1 MDEGLDGIWRRLPFA
16 RIFIFFI
23 TGIIIER
30 YLFIHH
36 YHYIIV
42 GGFLIVL
49 LLFTQQLPLR
59 YQWKFSE
66 ARGFSI
72 LLLILVVGGLN
83 SALQSGKNTA
93 RPNELSTYN
102 LLRLEGE
109 PKLTSKTRRYVTNV
123 YSWNGNRYVKAGKC
137 YLYVNLKNSNKLE
150 QGQLL
155 LTMEKPK
162 AFTSTSNPGAFDF
175 SKYAHQQQ
183 VSYSVYLH
191 DEEQW
196 VIVGDQEKRKKSLIE
211 RSREKILF
219 ILRNTIRDKINI
231 GLAEAMLIGFR
242 EDLDRELLNAYVD
255 TGVVHVIAISG
266 LHLGLIF
273 MLIDLGIRTLFGKK
287 RARYAGI
294 FITIPLLWGFA
305 ILTGS
310 SSSVNRSALM
320 FSVLIIGKAI
330 SKRNN
335 SLNALFASAFI
346 LLYYNPRVISDIGF
360 QLSYAAVASILIF
373 EKGINQLLYL
383 KNKMARYG
391 WNMISISIA
400 AQLLTIPLVIFHF
413 HRFPL
418 LFLFTNLVAIPLSSI
433 ILVLEILLC
442 IIYMMNIKAEL
453 IITAIE
459 LLMDWM
465 NGYIRS
471 VSRIPFAMMDDIY
484 LSNLNILLSFL
495 LFMLVAWTFLHPSK
509 KLYHISIFLL
519 LLLCTVR
526 LYERRL
532 LHHEKKVIVLNLK
545 QATAIVIQHGKH
557 GVIAISENHIEVQ
570 ESLQKLLKETGQA
583 TGIKHWEI
591 KSLPNLPLII
601 NISSSGIDTKRQEK
615 ANKII
620 LIAGNPDLTLE
631 EMKINKGNCE
641 KIITDGSN
649 KLWKIQQW
657 EKEAYGLHLPLHSTA
672 EKGPVNVFIK

>member
-1 MDEGLDGIWRRLPFA
+1 MDEWSDGIWRRIPFA

-23 TGIIIER
+23 TGIVVER
-30 YLFIHH
+30 FLVLPS
-36 YHYIIV
+36 YHYMAF
-42 GGFLIVL
+42 GGFLLL
-49 LLFTQQLPLR
+49 LLFIAQQLPLR
-59 YQWKFSE
+59 HQWKLSE

-72 LLLILVVGGLN
+72 LLLILVFGGLN
-83 SALQSGKNTA
+83 SSLKSWGNNSTA
-93 RPNELSTYN
+93 NELSTQN
-102 LLRLEGE
+102 LIRIEGE
-109 PKLTSKTRRYVTNV
+109 PKLSSKTTRYVTTV
-123 YSWNGNRYVKAGKC
+123 YSWQGNRFSKTGNC
-137 YLYVNLKNSNKLE
+137 YLYVDLKNSNKLE
-150 QGQLL
+150 QVQLL

-162 AFTSTSNPGAFDF
+162 ALKSTSNPGAFDF
-175 SKYAHQQQ
+175 SKYAQQQQ
-183 VSYSVYLH
+183 VTHSVYLH

-196 VIVGDQEKRKKSLIE
+196 VTVGAQEKRKKSLIE
-211 RSREKILF
+211 RARGKILF

-242 EDLDRELLNAYVD
+242 EDLDSVLLNAYVD

-360 QLSYAAVASILIF
+360 QLSYAAVGSILLF
-373 EKGINQLLYL
+373 EKGINQLVYL

-400 AQLLTIPLVIFHF
+400 AQLLTTPLVIFHF
-413 HRFPL
+413 HRFPI
-418 LFLFTNLVAIPLSSI
+418 LFLFTNLVAIPLSSL

-442 IIYMMNIKAEL
+442 ILYLMNLKTEL
-453 IITAIE
+453 IITSIE

-484 LSNLNILLSFL
+484 LSNLNILLGFL
-495 LFMLVAWTFLHPSK
+495 LFMFAAWTLLHPSK
-509 KLYHISIFLL
+509 KLYNSSILLVFLL
-519 LLLCTVR
+519 CALR
-526 LYERRL
+526 LYEQRML
-532 LHHEKKVIVLNLK
+532 QLEKKVIVLNLK
-545 QATAIVIQHGKH
+545 QATAIVIQHGQH
-557 GVIAISENHIEVQ
+557 GVIAISESQNEVQ
-570 ESLQKLLKETGQA
+570 GPLKKLLKETGQA
-583 TGIKHWEI
+583 TGIKHWQI
-591 KSLPNLPLII
+591 RSLPNLPLMIH
-601 NISSSGIDTKRQEK
+601 ISSSITDIKSQGEDNNIV
-615 ANKII
+615 
-620 LIAGNPDLTLE
+620 LIAGNPSLTLE
-631 EMKINKGNCE
+631 EMKINKRNCE

-672 EKGPVNVFIK
+672 EKGPATFLIK